1 MKSVML
7 LLVASLLS
15 GSAMAPGISTVVVRG
30 TVTDSNTGAPISG
43 VSVMLA
49 GQPPGAQT
57 NAQGKYE
64 LRFTPVS
71 ATARITVVAR
81 RIGYAARSLPVSL
94 ERRSE
99 ITVDFSLTAE
109 TMRLEAVVVTGQE
122 SRDAVSSKRQ
132 LNAAVGKVSGA
143 KGPPSPSLAMSHV
156 MAPQSP
162 SYRRAREP
170 GNTEGYAAIEENPFF
185 LARERALST
194 FSVDVDRASYSNVRR
209 FLTEGRRPPRD
220 AVRIEELVNYFP
232 YSYPEPRASD
242 PVSISTSVAAA
253 PWNRSHRLVMIGLK
267 ARSIATASLP
277 PNNLVFLIDVSGSMM
292 SPDKL
297 PLVKSAFEL
306 LVNQLRPQD
315 RVSIVVYAGSA
326 GLVLPSTS
334 GSNKEAIMDAITR
347 LEAGGSTAGGAGLRL
362 AYDVARKN
370 FMRNG
375 NNRVILATD
384 GDFNVGESSD
394 AEMVRLIEERRASG
408 VFLTSLGF
416 GTGNIKDSKLE
427 QLADRGNG
435 HYAYVDNLLEA
446 KKVFVRELG
455 ATLRTVAKDVKLQIE
470 FNPRKVAAYRLIGYE
485 NRLLNDADFA
495 DDTKDAGD
503 MGAGHTVTA
512 LYEVVPVG
520 APADPLIPKAND
532 LRYQNAPAAS
542 RSAPSGELL
551 YVKLRYKEP
560 ELSISKLMTRP
571 VPDAVTFAS
580 SDFAF
585 ASAVAEFGLLLRDSK
600 YKGEASYASVAE
612 LAGATLGNDRDG
624 LRQEFVNLVK
634 KAATLAQRQ
643 RADRGDSD
651 EGR

>member
-1 MKSVML
+1 MKSVSL
-7 LLVASLLS
+7 LLIATLLS
-15 GSAMAPGISTVVVRG
+15 GSAVAPGISTVVVRG
-30 TVTDSNTGAPISG
+30 RVTDSATGAPIGGASI
-43 VSVMLA
+43 MIA
-49 GQPPGAQT
+49 GQTPGAQT
-57 NAQGKYE
+57 NSQGKYE

-71 ATARITVVAR
+71 ATSRISVVAR
-81 RIGYAARSLPVSL
+81 RIGYAPRSLPVNL
-94 ERRSE
+94 GGRSE
-99 ITVDFSLTAE
+99 ITVDFSLTSE
-109 TMRLEAVVVTGQE
+109 TMRLEGVVVTGAELQ
-122 SRDAVSSKRQ
+122 DASSKQRV
-132 LNAAVGKVSGA
+132 NATKGKVSGLTYLNA
-143 KGPPSPSLAMSHV
+143 PLASV
-156 MAPQSP
+156 MASPQGP
-162 SYRRAREP
+162 SIRRAREP
-170 GNTEGYAAIEENPFF
+170 GNTEGYAVIDENPFF

-209 FLTEGRRPPRD
+209 FLTEGTRPPKD

-253 PWNRSHRLVMIGLK
+253 PWNRAHRLVMIGLK
-267 ARSIATASLP
+267 ARSITTASLP

-362 AYDVARKN
+362 AYDVAKKN

-394 AEMVRLIEERRASG
+394 AEMVRLIEERRATG

-470 FNPRKVAAYRLIGYE
+470 FNPQRVAAYRLIGYE
-485 NRLLNDADFA
+485 NRLLNDADFT

-532 LRYQNAPAAS
+532 LRYQTGSAVL
-542 RSAPSGELL
+542 RSAPGELL

-560 ELSISKLMTRP
+560 ESSVSKLMTRP
-571 VPDAVTFAS
+571 VPDAIKSAS

-600 YKGEASYASVAE
+600 YKGKASYASVAE
-612 LAGATLGNDRDG
+612 VAGATLGDDRDG
-624 LRQEFVNLVK
+624 LRREFVNLVR
-634 KAATLAQRQ
+634 KAEMLAQRQ
-643 RADRGDSD
+643 RADRGDTD

>member
-1 MKSVML
+1 MKSVSL
-7 LLVASLLS
+7 LLIASLLS
-15 GSAMAPGISTVVVRG
+15 GSAVAPGLSTVILRG
-30 TVTDSNTGAPISG
+30 RVTDAATGAAISG
-43 VSVMLA
+43 ASVMIS
-49 GQPPGAQT
+49 GQAPGAQT
-57 NAQGKYE
+57 NAQGRYE
-64 LRFTPVS
+64 LRFTPIS

-81 RIGYAARSLPVSL
+81 RIGYAARSLPIDL
-94 ERRSE
+94 QQRSE
-99 ITVDFSLTAE
+99 ITVDFSLTSE
-109 TMRLEAVVVTGQE
+109 SMRLEAVVVTGVE
-122 SRDAVSSKRQ
+122 SRDAGNRQ
-132 LNAAVGKVSGA
+132 RVNTTKGKVSGVMA
-143 KGPPSPSLAMSHV
+143 LPSAPMVSV
-156 MAPQSP
+156 MAAPQSP
-162 SYRRAREP
+162 GYRRAREP
-170 GNTEGYAAIEENPFF
+170 GNTEGYAVIEENPFF

-209 FLTEGRRPPRD
+209 FLTGGRRPPKD

-232 YSYPEPRASD
+232 YYYPEPRASD

-277 PNNLVFLIDVSGSMM
+277 ANNLVFLIDVSGSMM

-315 RVSIVVYAGSA
+315 RVSIVVYAGNA

-334 GSNKEAIMDAITR
+334 GSDKEAIMDAITR

-362 AYDVARKN
+362 AYDVAKKN

-394 AEMVRLIEERRASG
+394 AEMVRLIEERRATG

-470 FNPRKVAAYRLIGYE
+470 FNPQRVQAYRLIGYE
-485 NRLLNDADFA
+485 NRLLNDSDFS

-532 LRYQNAPAAS
+532 LRYQNRPAVT
-542 RSAPSGELL
+542 RSASDGELL

-560 ELSISKLMTRP
+560 ESSTSKLMARA
-571 VPDAVTFAS
+571 VPDAVTSAS

-600 YKGEASYASVAE
+600 YKGKASFASVAE

-624 LRQEFVNLVK
+624 LRREFVALVRR
-634 KAATLAQRQ
+634 AETLVQRN

-651 EGR
+651 TEGR

>member
-1 MKSVML
+1 MRTAAFL
-7 LLVASLLS
+7 FIALLS
-15 GSAMAPGISTVVVRG
+15 SSGSVAPDTSIVILHGR
-30 TVTDSNTGAPISG
+30 VTDASTGAAISAASVTVAG
-43 VSVMLA
+43 VTPGTQTD
-49 GQPPGAQT
+49 GQGR
-57 NAQGKYE
+57 YE

-71 ATARITVVAR
+71 VTGRITVVAR
-81 RIGYAARSLPVSL
+81 RIGYTSRSVPVDL
-94 ERRSE
+94 KGQLD
-99 ITVDFSLTAE
+99 ITVDFALTAA
-109 TMRLEAVVVTGQE
+109 TTRLEEVIVAGVAGRV
-122 SRDAVSSKRQ
+122 SRDAAGAAAKSVPHSKV
-132 LNAAVGKVSGA
+132 AG
-143 KGPPSPSLAMSHV
+143 V
-156 MAPQSP
+156 MAPAANAP
-162 SYRRAREP
+162 GIRRQREP
-170 GNTEGYAAIEENPFF
+170 GNTEGYAVIDENPFL
-185 LARERALST
+185 LANERALST

-209 FLTEGRRPPRD
+209 FLTEGKRPPKD

-232 YSYPEPRASD
+232 YSYPEPRAGD
-242 PVSISTSVAAA
+242 PVSISTNVAAA

-277 PNNLVFLIDVSGSMM
+277 PNNLVFLLDVSGSMD

-334 GSNKEAIMDAITR
+334 GSNKETILDAITR

-362 AYDVARKN
+362 AYDVAKTN
-370 FMRNG
+370 FIRNG

-394 AEMVRLIEERRASG
+394 AAMVRLIEERRATG
-408 VFLTSLGF
+408 VFLTALGF
-416 GTGNIKDSKLE
+416 GTGNLKDSKLE

-470 FNPRKVAAYRLIGYE
+470 FNPQRVTAYRLIGYE

-495 DDTKDAGD
+495 DDSKDAGD

-520 APADPLIPKAND
+520 APMDSLIPKVSGF
-532 LRYQNAPAAS
+532 RYRKSPPASGSAS
-542 RSAPSGELL
+542 SRELL

-560 ELSISKLMTRP
+560 DGSTSRLMTRV
-571 VPDAVTFAS
+571 VPDAIAAAS

-600 YKGEASYASVAE
+600 YKGRASFSSVSE
-612 LAGATLGNDRDG
+612 LARATLGNDPDG
-624 LRQEFVNLVK
+624 LRQEFLALVR
-634 KAATLAQRQ
+634 KAEALARER
-643 RADRGDSD
+643 RADG
-651 EGR
+651 GLP

>member
-1 MKSVML
+1 MKTAAL
-7 LLVASLLS
+7 LLIASLVS
-15 GSAMAPGISTVVVRG
+15 GSSVAPGLSTVVLHGR
-30 TVTDSNTGAPISG
+30 VTDSSTGRALSG
-43 VSVMLA
+43 VSVMVT
-49 GQPPGAQT
+49 GSGPGAQT
-57 NAQGKYE
+57 GGDGRYE

-71 ATARITVVAR
+71 ATARITMVVR
-81 RIGYAARSLPVSL
+81 RIGYAARSVPINL
-94 ERRSE
+94 EGRSE
-99 ITVDFSLTAE
+99 ITADFTLTKDV
-109 TMRLEAVVVTGQE
+109 TRLEEVIVTGTQT
-122 SRDAVSSKRQ
+122 RDASRTRQ
-132 LNAAVGKVSGA
+132 RANATIGKASDVMIL
-143 KGPPSPSLAMSHV
+143 PPPPTASV
-156 MAPQSP
+156 MASPQGP
-162 SYRRAREP
+162 SVRRQREP
-170 GNTEGYAAIEENPFF
+170 GNAEGYAVIDENPFF

-209 FLTEGRRPPRD
+209 FLTQGQRPPRD

-292 SPDKL
+292 APNKL

-326 GLVLPSTS
+326 GLVLPSTP
-334 GSNKEAIMDAITR
+334 GNNKGTIMDAITR

-362 AYDVARKN
+362 AYDVARSN
-370 FMRNG
+370 FMKHG

-394 AEMVRLIEERRASG
+394 AEMIRLIEERRASR

-446 KKVFVRELG
+446 KKVFVQELG

-470 FNPRKVAAYRLIGYE
+470 FNPQRVAAYRLIGYE

-503 MGAGHTVTA
+503 MGSGHTVTA

-520 APADPLIPKAND
+520 APVDPLIPKVND
-532 LRYQNAPAAS
+532 LRYQNGAAVS
-542 RSAPSGELL
+542 RSVPGGELL

-560 ELSISKLMTRP
+560 ESSTSKLMTRP
-571 VPDAVTFAS
+571 VPDAIASAS

-600 YKGEASYASVAE
+600 YKGKASYASVAE
-612 LAGATLGNDRDG
+612 TAGATLGNDPDG
-624 LRQEFVNLVK
+624 LRREFVTLVR
-634 KAATLAQRQ
+634 KAQTLAQR
-643 RADRGDSD
+643 RADRGESVDV
-651 EGR
+651 GR

>member
-1 MKSVML
+1 MKTAML
-7 LLVASLLS
+7 LLIATLVT
-15 GSAMAPGISTVVVRG
+15 GSAVARGTNTVVVRG
-30 TVTDSNTGAPISG
+30 RVTDSATGAPIGGASI
-43 VSVMLA
+43 MI
-49 GQPPGAQT
+49 GQGPGAQT
-57 NAQGKYE
+57 DSQGKYE

-71 ATARITVVAR
+71 ATSRVTVVAR
-81 RIGYAARSLPVSL
+81 RIGYAARSLPVNL
-94 ERRSE
+94 EGRSE
-99 ITVDFSLTAE
+99 ITVNFALTSE
-109 TMRLEAVVVTGQE
+109 TMRLEGVVVTGAE
-122 SRDAVSSKRQ
+122 LRDAQSKRA
-132 LNAAVGKVSGA
+132 NASKGKVSGVRA
-143 KGPPSPSLAMSHV
+143 LLSGPNANV
-156 MAPQSP
+156 MAAPQGP

-170 GNTEGYAAIEENPFF
+170 GNTEGYAVIEENPFF

-209 FLTEGRRPPRD
+209 FLTEGRKPPKD

-334 GSNKEAIMDAITR
+334 GSNKEAILDAITR

-362 AYDVARKN
+362 AYDVAKKN

-394 AEMVRLIEERRASG
+394 AEMVRLIEERRATG

-470 FNPRKVAAYRLIGYE
+470 FNPQRVQAYRLIGYE
-485 NRLLNDADFA
+485 NRLLNDADFT

-520 APADPLIPKAND
+520 APADPLIPKPND
-532 LRYQNAPAAS
+532 LRYQNGPAVSRAAPG
-542 RSAPSGELL
+542 GELL

-560 ELSISKLMTRP
+560 ESATSKLMTRP
-571 VPDAVTFAS
+571 VPDAVTSAS

-600 YKGEASYASVAE
+600 YKAKASYASVAE

-624 LRQEFVNLVK
+624 LRREFVNLVR
-634 KAATLAQRQ
+634 KAETLAQRQ
-643 RADRGDSD
+643 RADRGESIDV
-651 EGR
+651 GR

>member
-1 MKSVML
+1 MKTVTL
-7 LLVASLLS
+7 LLIATLLS
-15 GSAMAPGISTVVVRG
+15 GSTVAPGISTVVVRG
-30 TVTDSNTGAPISG
+30 RVTDSATGAAIG
-43 VSVMLA
+43 GASVMIA
-49 GQPPGAQT
+49 GQTPGAQT

-81 RIGYAARSLPVSL
+81 RIGYAARSLPINL
-94 ERRSE
+94 EGRSE
-99 ITVDFSLTAE
+99 ITVDFSLTSE
-109 TMRLEAVVVTGQE
+109 TMRLEAVVVTGAE
-122 SRDAVSSKRQ
+122 MRDALSAKRQ
-132 LNAAVGKVSGA
+132 ANAAIGKVSGA
-143 KGPPSPSLAMSHV
+143 KSLPSAPMASV
-156 MAPQSP
+156 MAAAPGP

-170 GNTEGYAAIEENPFF
+170 GNTEGYAVIEENPFF

-209 FLTEGRRPPRD
+209 FLTEGRRPPKD

-253 PWNRSHRLVMIGLK
+253 PWNRTHRLVMIGLK

-326 GLVLPSTS
+326 GLVLPSTP
-334 GSNKEAIMDAITR
+334 GSNKETIMDAITR

-362 AYDVARKN
+362 AYDVAKKN

-394 AEMVRLIEERRASG
+394 AEMVRLIEERRATG

-470 FNPRKVAAYRLIGYE
+470 FNPRRVAAYRLIGYE
-485 NRLLNDADFA
+485 NRLLNDADFT

-532 LRYQNAPAAS
+532 LRYQNGPAVS
-542 RSAPSGELL
+542 RSAPGGELL

-560 ELSISKLMTRP
+560 ESSTSKLMARA

-600 YKGEASYASVAE
+600 YKGKASYASVAE
-612 LAGATLGNDRDG
+612 LASSTLGNDRDG
-624 LRQEFVNLVK
+624 LRREFVSLVR
-634 KAATLAQRQ
+634 KAETLAQRQ
-643 RADRGDSD
+643 RADRLD
-651 EGR
+651 

>member
-1 MKSVML
+1 MKTAAML
-7 LLVASLLS
+7 LIASLVS
-15 GSAMAPGISTVVVRG
+15 GSSVAPGLSMVVLRG
-30 TVTDSNTGAPISG
+30 TVTDSSTGKALNNA
-43 VSVMLA
+43 SVMVVGMA
-49 GQPPGAQT
+49 PGTQTDGQGR
-57 NAQGKYE
+57 YE

-71 ATARITVVAR
+71 ATARITVMVR
-81 RIGYAARSLPVSL
+81 RVGYAARSLPL
-94 ERRSE
+94 NLAGRSE
-99 ITVDFSLTAE
+99 ITADFALTPSQ
-109 TMRLEAVVVTGQE
+109 MRLEGVVVTGVE
-122 SRDAVSSKRQ
+122 SRDAARVRERAG
-132 LNAAVGKVSGA
+132 AASGKTGVKQITPMA
-143 KGPPSPSLAMSHV
+143 NVLASPSGMSI
-156 MAPQSP
+156 
-162 SYRRAREP
+162 RRQREP
-170 GNTEGYAAIEENPFF
+170 GNTEGYAVIDENPYF

-209 FLTEGRRPPRD
+209 FLTQGQRPPRD

-232 YSYPEPRASD
+232 YSYPEPRAGD

-326 GLVLPSTS
+326 GLVLPSTP
-334 GSNKEAIMDAITR
+334 GNNRKAIMDAITR

-362 AYDVARKN
+362 AYDIAGSN
-370 FMRNG
+370 FMKNG

-394 AEMVRLIEERRASG
+394 AEMVRLIEARRSTG
-408 VFLTSLGF
+408 VFLTTLGF

-446 KKVFVRELG
+446 KKMFVRELG

-470 FNPRKVAAYRLIGYE
+470 FNPQRVAAYRLIGYE

-503 MGAGHTVTA
+503 MGSGHTVTA

-520 APADPLIPKAND
+520 APMDSLIPKAND
-532 LRYQNAPAAS
+532 LRYQRPSAGS
-542 RSAPSGELL
+542 RSASGGELL

-560 ELSISKLMTRP
+560 EGATSRLMTRA
-571 VPDAVTFAS
+571 VRDAMASQS

-585 ASAVAEFGLLLRDSK
+585 ASAVAEFGMLLRDSK
-600 YKGEASYASVAE
+600 YKGKATYASVAE
-612 LAGATLGNDRDG
+612 LASATLGNDPDG
-624 LRQEFVNLVK
+624 LRREFVTLVRQ
-634 KAATLAQRQ
+634 AETVARHQ
-643 RADRGDSD
+643 RAGRGGSFDVL
-651 EGR
+651 R